1 MYKPFLLFI
10 AIALSV
16 FSSCSKKNAVSD
28 PDSTVWTFN
37 GNTYKTTSGGYDSSG
52 PVWIINAQDTAA
64 NGINIA
70 FNPRPTMNGTYI
82 VRDNSIGTAFP
93 TNNCILS
100 VYNNFTN
107 YVSIGKPGDIINVTI
122 SEGNLH
128 ATFSNITIENGT
140 DTTTVSGTVFQL
152 K

>member
-1 MYKPFLLFI
+1 MHKPLLLSI
-10 AIALSV
+10 AISLSV
-16 FSSCSKKNAVSD
+16 FSSCSKKNVS
-28 PDSTVWTFN
+28 SNSNSAVWTFN
-37 GNTYKTTSGGYDSSG
+37 GNTYKTTSAGYYSSG
-52 PVWIINAQDTAA
+52 PVWFINGQDSAA

-70 FNPRPTMNGTYI
+70 FNPRPTINGTYI
-82 VRDNSIGTAFP
+82 VRDNSMGSAFP
-93 TNNCILS
+93 ADNCILS

-107 YVSIGKPGDIINVTI
+107 YISTGKPGDIINVTI
-122 SEGNLH
+122 SDGNLQ